1 VRSRGRL
8 LAPVAALVCLTALAS
23 PAIAQGPITPEAYLD
38 RLQRAE
44 QLAQLDGEAP
54 TPQRMAELRTTLGLP
69 VQVGVDGWSVEIAP
83 DPVLDELSGG
93 DTRDFQTA
101 GERIAALGRSLTE
114 ALSRDRP
121 SADRVAE
128 ALRDAYRGVVQPR
141 PDVAQIMLDA
151 IRDVVQGIVQRIGS
165 VVGGAGTALAWIA
178 LIAIVVV
185 AVAAFVVPSRLV
197 SDRRTKASRGG
208 RGVARTVDW
217 TARADEALRAGDLHE
232 AVRALY
238 LALLGV
244 LASRGFI
251 ADVPALTAG
260 EARFAVRRA
269 RPALFPAIALATESY
284 ERVVYGGVPP
294 ADSDV
299 QVLREAT
306 AQARRP

>member
-8 LAPVAALVCLTALAS
+8 LGPVAALVCLAALAS

-38 RLQRAE
+38 RLHSAE
-44 QLAQLDGEAP
+44 QLARLDGEAP
-54 TPQRMAELRTTLGLP
+54 TPQRIAEVRTALGLP
-69 VQVGVDGWSVEIAP
+69 VEIVVDGWSVAIAP
-83 DPVLDELSGG
+83 DPVLEGLSGG
-93 DTRDFQTA
+93 ESTDFQRA
-101 GERIAALGRSLTE
+101 GERLTVLERQLTE
-114 ALSRDRP
+114 LLSRDAV
-121 SADRVAE
+121 SSDRVAE
-128 ALRDAYRGVVQPR
+128 ALRDAYRGVVQSR
-141 PDVAQIMLDA
+141 PDVAQIVLDA
-151 IRDVVQGIVQRIGS
+151 IRDVVQGLVQRIGTLL
-165 VVGGAGTALAWIA
+165 GGAGSALGWIA

-197 SDRRTKASRGG
+197 SDRRSKASPDG
-208 RGVARTVDW
+208 RGAARTVDW
-217 TARADEALRAGDLHE
+217 TARADEALRAGDLHA

-244 LASRGFI
+244 LASRGI
-251 ADVPALTAG
+251 LADVPALTAG

-269 RPALFPAIALATESY
+269 RPALFPAIARATESY

-299 QVLREAT
+299 QVLRDAT

>member
-8 LAPVAALVCLTALAS
+8 LGPVVALLCLTALAT
-23 PAIAQGPITPEAYLD
+23 PAVAQDAISPEAYLD

-44 QLAQLDGEAP
+44 ELTRLDGAAP
-54 TPQRMAELRTTLGLP
+54 TPQRMAEVRTALGLP
-69 VQVGVDGWSVEIAP
+69 VEIGVDGWSVAIAP
-83 DPVLDELSGG
+83 DPVLEGLSGG
-93 DTRDFQTA
+93 DRTDFQRA
-101 GERIAALGRSLTE
+101 GERVAALERSLTD

-121 SADRVAE
+121 SPGRVAE

-141 PDVAQIMLDA
+141 PDVTQIVLDA
-151 IRDVVQGIVQRIGS
+151 IRDVVQGLVQRIGTLLGG
-165 VVGGAGTALAWIA
+165 VGSALGWIA
-178 LIAIVVV
+178 LIVIVVV

-197 SDRRTKASRGG
+197 SDRRSSASPGSRGA
-208 RGVARTVDW
+208 ARSVDW

-244 LASRGFI
+244 LASRGII

-284 ERVVYGGVPP
+284 ERVVYGGVPA